1 MRPHSSVPALQPASS
16 SAVAEINVTPLV
28 DVCLVLLIIFM
39 VVAPM
44 INEGVDVALPEAER
58 AVPLPEERSAVVVA
72 VKADGRLYVGTALV
86 TLDELAGRVRA
97 EAGGATD
104 PGIVLR
110 GDRTLPYATVR
121 EVMKRLSEAGFGRA
135 SLATL
140 RHG

>member
-1 MRPHSSVPALQPASS
+1 MRRHASAPDPPS
-16 SAVAEINVTPLV
+16 AISTAVAEINVTPLV

-58 AVPLPEERSAVVVA
+58 AVPLAEDRTALVVA

-86 TLDELAGRVRA
+86 TLDEVAGRVRA
-97 EAGGATD
+97 ESGGASD

-121 EVMKRLSEAGFGRA
+121 EVMKRLSEAGYGRA